1 MANKQHGTRQKLVF
15 RGDTRPARPATGAT
29 QRRDAR
35 PQPPTPA
42 GGKPARPAPRRQPRK
57 LIGSSD
63 S

>member
-15 RGDTRPARPATGAT
+15 RGQSGPGKSPAS
-29 QRRDAR
+29 
-35 PQPPTPA
+35 
-42 GGKPARPAPRRQPRK
+42 PAPRRESRPPAPAKPVVRRQPRK

>member
-15 RGDTRPARPATGAT
+15 RGVTSTASPAPPAPPAR
-29 QRRDAR
+29 RRDAR
-35 PQPPTPA
+35 AQPPVPGGATPA
-42 GGKPARPAPRRQPRK
+42 RRRQPRK

>member
-15 RGDTRPARPATGAT
+15 RGGTAPPGKGVSRTGSGPRKAGPPDT
-29 QRRDAR
+29 
-35 PQPPTPA
+35 
-42 GGKPARPAPRRQPRK
+42 GKPARPRQPRK